1 MIERYAYLCYKYQA
15 FRAFLHGTRQG
26 RKYQWNVLFEK
37 IQRNKDSD
45 FGREHGFS
53 EIRTISDLRRF
64 VPITNYEYYRPWIER
79 VKRGELGA
87 MFGPG
92 TKVLM
97 FAMTSGTTSKPKH
110 VPVTDAFLREYR
122 RGWRLWGVRLYWDHK
137 DLVYKK
143 TVKLASNWREEYT
156 TAGIP
161 CGAIS
166 GLVGETA
173 PFLAR
178 LRFLLPSSVIEIHRP
193 RAKHYV
199 VLRIALASR
208 KVGLL
213 GTANPSTLVELARLA
228 DEERESLLRDIHD
241 GTLREDLEVPPSVRE
256 KLRPYVFRRD
266 PRRAKEL
273 EEIIHKY
280 GRLYLGAAW
289 PELSVLAV
297 WTGGP
302 VRIFLP
308 LLEQYYGSPAI
319 RDHGLSASEGHM
331 TIPFEDFSSAGI
343 LEYCHHF
350 FEFIPVEE
358 RGSSQP
364 TVLLAHQLE
373 EGRDYYILLT
383 TSSGFYRYDIQD
395 VVRCVGFMHEVP
407 IIEFLSKGAHFSS
420 FTGEKLS
427 EYQVIEAV
435 SAAFQRLDLP
445 VETFTVAPAI
455 GERPRYILLLEPG
468 KVEGREKELAEAV
481 NQELAR
487 VNCEYANRIQTRRL
501 DPVEIRYVP
510 RGTWAA
516 LRQLRT
522 QQRGNFEEYKHP
534 CLVAD
539 LGFIDKVCSLRADP
553 PGHPAEE
560 NKSPTEDGMKA
571 TEWVP
576 PRGRLASTPA

>member
-15 FRAFLHGTRQG
+15 FRSFLHGTRYG
-26 RKYQWNVLFEK
+26 RKYQEKVLLEK
-37 IQRNKDSD
+37 IWRNKDSE
-45 FGREHGFS
+45 FGRQHGFA
-53 EIRTISDLRRF
+53 EIRNASDFRRLL
-64 VPITNYEYYRPWIER
+64 PITNYEYYRPWVER

-87 MFGPG
+87 MFGPR

-97 FAMTSGTTSKPKH
+97 FALTSGTTSQPKY
-110 VPVTDAFLREYR
+110 VPVTDEFFREYR
-122 RGWRLWGVRLYWDHK
+122 NGWHLWGVRLYWDHK

-156 TAGIP
+156 PAGIP

-173 PFLAR
+173 PLLAR
-178 LRFLLPSSVIEIHRP
+178 LRFLLPPNVIEIHRP

-241 GTLREDLEVPPSVRE
+241 GTLRADLEIPKSVVE
-256 KLRPYVFRRD
+256 KLRPYVRRRD
-266 PRRAKEL
+266 PKRAKEL
-273 EEIIHKY
+273 EKVIDSF

-289 PELSVLAV
+289 PQLSVLAV

-308 LLEQYYGSPAI
+308 LLKQHFGPCAI

-358 RGSSQP
+358 RNSAQP
-364 TVLLAHQLE
+364 TVLLAHELE

-395 VVRCVGFMHEVP
+395 VVRCVGFIHEVP

-427 EYQVIEAV
+427 EYQVVEAV
-435 SAAFQRLDLP
+435 SAAFRRLGLP
-445 VETFTVAPAI
+445 IETFTLAPTM
-455 GERPRYILLLEPG
+455 GERPRYVLLLEPG
-468 KVEGREKELAEAV
+468 KTEGREAELAKAV
-481 NQELAR
+481 TEELAR
-487 VNCEYANRIQTRRL
+487 VNCEYANRLETHRL
-501 DPVEIRYVP
+501 DPVEVRYVP
-510 RGTWAA
+510 RGSWTA

-522 QQRGNFEEYKHP
+522 HQRGNFEEYKHP

-539 LGFIDKVCSLRADP
+539 LNFLDKLHSLVSGSSDRAP
-553 PGHPAEE
+553 SE
-560 NKSPTEDGMKA
+560 NKSPGEDDLGP
-571 TEWVP
+571 TSSP
-576 PRGRLASTPA
+576 FPHTTFASTP